1 MSYNGKKP
9 WHRLPSESDRAYS
22 AFCLFLNMGSKRS
35 LYQLATASDS
45 PPLSKDELALWSTTF
60 GWTERVEQC
69 EQFIQNELLNSD
81 TYLSDSN
88 IRQRTSGMST
98 STTQAAKRLLASNFP
113 VKRKVRYNAH

>member
-35 LYQLATASDS
+35 LYQLVTTIDNPA
-45 PPLSKDELALWSTTF
+45 LSTEELALWSTTF
-60 GWTERVEQC
+60 AWTKRVELC

-81 TYLSDSN
+81 TFLSDSST
-88 IRQRTSGMST
+88 RQHPSEASI
-98 STTQAAKRLLASNFP
+98 STTRAAKQLLASNFP
-113 VKRKVRYNAH
+113 AKRKERYNAH